1 MNAMTGRFSIPALLF
16 VAGFILLP
24 ARPAAADDKEKKP
37 AATRPAIS
45 EEVIPLEAIAP
56 VAKDGHKGEAFL
68 RKPPGKGPFPAAVI
82 IHGGQTFPTAAL
94 KKFALGTWPSRFL
107 AAGYVVVMPT
117 FRSRVADPQTRDSLE
132 DILATV
138 EYVRKLP
145 YVDAKSIVVSGISS
159 GGELALSVAVETDV
173 AIVVPDEPFGMLFTG
188 MVTKDAPKKGE
199 SLLSHFTRDPKRW
212 RQLYTAECQKLTR
225 DKVAKIR
232 CPILIVQGDVFTVTV
247 FNREILIPE
256 LRDLGKNVVVLT
268 YPGEPHGFAF
278 SDFAT
283 GLEKMPFGRKATRPF
298 PEVSESVFEDVH
310 ALVRRYLPTKP
321 NPIDAKLV
329 KQVPFEEK

>member
-1 MNAMTGRFSIPALLF
+1 VAEVDSNQEVTHDHNEGTNAMTSRFSIPVLL
-16 VAGFILLP
+16 LLTGLCVLT
-24 ARPAAADDKEKKP
+24 ARPAAADDKEKP

-45 EEVIPLEAIAP
+45 EEVVPLEAIAP

-68 RKPPGKGPFPAAVI
+68 RKPPGKGPFPAVVI
-82 IHGGQTFPTAAL
+82 VHGGSTTFPTDAL

-107 AAGYVVVMPT
+107 AAGYVVVVPT
-117 FRSRVADPQTRDSLE
+117 FRSRVEDPQTRDSLE

-145 YVDAKSIVVSGISS
+145 YVDAKSIVVNGISS

-188 MVTKDAPKKGE
+188 MVNKDVPKKGE
-199 SLLSHFTRDPKRW
+199 SLRSHFGLDPKRW

-232 CPILIVQGDVFTVTV
+232 CPILIVQGDVFPSTN
-247 FNREILIPE
+247 FNKEILIPE
-256 LRDLGKNVVVLT
+256 S
-268 YPGEPHGFAF
+268 AF
-278 SDFAT
+278 TNS
-283 GLEKMPFGRKATRPF
+283 
-298 PEVSESVFEDVH
+298 SV
-310 ALVRRYLPTKP
+310 YLASAAS
-321 NPIDAKLV
+321 NFSSGQMSAS
-329 KQVPFEEK
+329 